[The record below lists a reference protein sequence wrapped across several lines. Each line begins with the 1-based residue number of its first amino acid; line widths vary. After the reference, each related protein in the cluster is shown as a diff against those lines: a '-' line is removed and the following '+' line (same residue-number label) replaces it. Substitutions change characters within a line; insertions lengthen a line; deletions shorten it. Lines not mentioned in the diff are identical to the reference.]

1 MANCLGSYDA
11 HDRTMPW
18 RAQAAVGDRCELCVL
33 RCEQSSPLP
42 AVNGQLS
49 TVNSFRILPRMNLNW
64 LRNSVVALLFAL
76 STVAHVAPLLF
87 VAVLKA
93 LLPLRRVRRA
103 FDRALMAIAASW
115 IGFNTWMIRA
125 MTHTRFIIETPPTLR
140 RDGHYLVMANHQSWV
155 DIPILQAVL
164 NRKVPLLRFFLK
176 SQLFWV
182 PLLGLAW
189 WALDFPFMKR
199 YSREVLSKQPE
210 LAGRDIAATRR
221 SCAKFRD
228 IPVSVMNFVE
238 GTRFTP
244 AKHAR
249 QASPFVHLLKPKAGG
264 VGFVLDAM
272 GDALHSLLDVTL
284 VYPHG
289 RPTLADLFSDRVPEV
304 HVSVLERPIP
314 RELIGGDYENDQQ
327 VRVRVQRWINEI
339 WRDKDAAIS
348 RTLKLGR
355 ASPVRGRSAALG

>member
-1 MANCLGSYDA
+1 
-11 HDRTMPW
+11 
-18 RAQAAVGDRCELCVL
+18 
-33 RCEQSSPLP
+33 
-42 AVNGQLS
+42 
-49 TVNSFRILPRMNLNW
+49 MNLNW

-76 STVAHVAPLLF
+76 STVAHVTPLLF

-93 LLPLRRVRRA
+93 LLPLRPVRRA

-125 MTHTRFIIETPPTLR
+125 MSHTRFIIETPPTLR

-199 YSREVLSKQPE
+199 YSREVLSKRPE

-249 QASPFVHLLKPKAGG
+249 QASPFAHLLKPKAGG

-289 RPTLADLFSDRVPEV
+289 RPTIADLFSDRVPEV
-304 HVSVLERPIP
+304 HVSVIERPIP
-314 RELIGGDYENDQQ
+314 RELIGGDYENDPQ

-348 RTLKLGR
+348 RTLAPDEDSLRQESLRQESG
-355 ASPVRGRSAALG
+355 GRSR